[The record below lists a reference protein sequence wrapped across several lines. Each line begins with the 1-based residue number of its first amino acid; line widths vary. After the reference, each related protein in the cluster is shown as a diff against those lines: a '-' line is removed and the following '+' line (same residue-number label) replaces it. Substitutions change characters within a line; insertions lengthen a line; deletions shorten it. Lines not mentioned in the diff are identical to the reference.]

1 MRPAA
6 ACRRAATVLAC
17 LIAVA
22 AVSGQ
27 PVSAHTEV
35 DFTLPAGGTTVGE
48 PVSEISVAF
57 TDVVALVGNGFE
69 VLDPQG
75 NVVLPFV
82 VTDDDM
88 LYRLQLDS
96 PLAGGPV
103 GVRYEVT
110 AIDGHVIEGSF
121 TFTVAAEAP
130 LPTQP
135 TTAPAPVTTAPAT
148 AVATNAPSTTGAA
161 TTPPS
166 STSSSAP
173 TSSVTAGTGGD
184 GSDGDSSSTAVIVV
198 LAAVVLGAG
207 GFLLM
212 RSRRHP

>member
-1 MRPAA
+1 MSLHVTNRTPIADGTLRRMRPAA
-6 ACRRAATVLAC
+6 ACRRAFTLLAC

-166 STSSSAP
+166 STSS
-173 TSSVTAGTGGD
+173 
-184 GSDGDSSSTAVIVV
+184 
-198 LAAVVLGAG
+198 
-207 GFLLM
+207 
-212 RSRRHP
+212 